1 MRSQW
6 SWISRSGQ
14 EKISV
19 HVARLTRP
27 AQAQEDRHER
37 MILMDTQSLAT
48 IATPFLVFGAVFV
61 VLVLIWDR

>member
-1 MRSQW
+1 GQLKPMR
-6 SWISRSGQ
+6 I
-14 EKISV
+14 
-19 HVARLTRP
+19 A
-27 AQAQEDRHER
+27 DER